1 LIKQH
6 LENLILVITL
16 NKTLMNHIQN
26 SQKIHTSL
34 WILKI
39 SRKKSA
45 NQKSL
50 ELLPNMYDLKKENH
64 TLGYGFKNI

>member
-1 LIKQH
+1 
-6 LENLILVITL
+6 
-16 NKTLMNHIQN
+16 MNHIQN